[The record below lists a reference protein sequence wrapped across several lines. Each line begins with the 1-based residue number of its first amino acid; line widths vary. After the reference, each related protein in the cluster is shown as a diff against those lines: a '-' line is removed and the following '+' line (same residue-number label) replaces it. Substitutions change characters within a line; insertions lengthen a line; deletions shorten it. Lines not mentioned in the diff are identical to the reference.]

1 MKLDMYLLLCQK
13 SKPKCA
19 KDLNVKPKT
28 LKLIGENTGSTLQY
42 LDVRNFISIG
52 IGKDFLKNT

>member
-1 MKLDMYLLLCQK
+1 MYLLLCQK